1 MKIIYYE
8 MRKSFLKKS
17 TLFVLIILTL
27 LNIIRIYDLSR
38 TRYTRTSGDFHEP
51 YIRLYHT
58 VCGELSD
65 EKLSPF
71 RKHAE
76 ELQSIMN
83 GHSFST
89 EYQPEKYEY
98 TGYCFGDFNLYNA
111 MIGSEI
117 TYCGTYPNTSNQIV
131 ANAYDNYQI
140 YTSVGN
146 SYEAEKSAMIY
157 KAFSN
162 RNIPEYRATYW
173 TKLFFGYDFSSLLC
187 VIMLIFCLS
196 SAFTNEKTSGM
207 ANLITA
213 YGKSGN
219 TICSKIISAAI
230 YCLLLT
236 VYFTVCDLLMTH
248 IFLWIDGL
256 DMPLYSSEIFQFS
269 PYNFSFIAAILLWI
283 FQRFTALFVISLM
296 VLLISKISPN
306 LVVSMALS
314 FAAVSILIFL
324 TVVSDSL
331 FNPICAL
338 IPSTYTK
345 EFSVVNI
352 IGKPVPEL
360 LAAFILLALE
370 CVVLCFAINFSG
382 GKRNA
387 KNRV

>member
-17 TLFVLIILTL
+17 TLFVLIILTV

-38 TRYTRTSGDFHEP
+38 TRYTLTSGDFHEP
-51 YIRLYHT
+51 YFRLYNT

-71 RKHAE
+71 RARAE
-76 ELQSIMN
+76 ELLSIVR
-83 GHSFST
+83 GHSYST

-98 TGYCFGDFNLYNA
+98 TGYFFGDFNLYNPI
-111 MIGSEI
+111 IGAEI

-131 ANAYDNYQI
+131 NNAYENYQI
-140 YTSVGN
+140 YSSVGN
-146 SYEAEKSAMIY
+146 SYEADKSAMIY

-173 TKLFFGYDFSSLLC
+173 AKLFFDYDFSSLLC

-219 TICSKIISAAI
+219 TICSKIISAAV

-236 VYFTVCDLLMTH
+236 VYFTVWDLLMTH
-248 IFLWIDGL
+248 IFQWVDGL
-256 DMPLYSSEIFQFS
+256 DVPLYSSEVFQFS
-269 PYNFSFIAAILLWI
+269 PYNFSFIAAIFLWI
-283 FQRFTALFVISLM
+283 AQRFAALFVISLM

-324 TVVSDSL
+324 TGVSDSL

-345 EFSVVNI
+345 EFFVVNI
-352 IGKPVPEL
+352 FAKPVPEL

-370 CVVLCFAINFSG
+370 CVILCFAINYSG

>member
-38 TRYTRTSGDFHEP
+38 TIYTLTSGDFHEP
-51 YIRLYHT
+51 YFRLYNT

-65 EKLSPF
+65 EKMSPF
-71 RKHAE
+71 RARAK
-76 ELQSIMN
+76 ELLEMVR
-83 GHSFST
+83 GHSYST
-89 EYQPEKYEY
+89 KYQPEKYEY

-111 MIGSEI
+111 IIGSEI

-131 ANAYDNYQI
+131 NNAYNNYQI
-140 YTSVGN
+140 YKSVGN
-146 SYEAEKSAMIY
+146 GYEAEKSAMIY
-157 KAFSN
+157 KAYSN

-173 TKLFFGYDFSSLLC
+173 TKLFFDYDFSSLLC
-187 VIMLIFCLS
+187 VIMLVFCLS

-219 TICSKIISAAI
+219 TIRSKIILASI

-236 VYFTVCDLLMTH
+236 VYFTVCDLLTTH
-248 IFLWIDGL
+248 IFLGIDGL
-256 DMPLYSSEIFQFS
+256 NMPLYSSEIFQFS
-269 PYNFSFIAAILLWI
+269 PYNFSFIASILLWI
-283 FQRFTALFVISLM
+283 AQRFAALFVISLII
-296 VLLISKISPN
+296 LLISKFSPN
-306 LVVSMALS
+306 LVISMALS

-324 TVVSDSL
+324 TGVSDSL
-331 FNPICAL
+331 FNPFCAL
-338 IPSTYTK
+338 IPSAYTK

-360 LAAFILLALE
+360 LTAFISLALE
-370 CVVLCFAINFSG
+370 CVILCFAINYSG

-387 KNRV
+387 KKRI